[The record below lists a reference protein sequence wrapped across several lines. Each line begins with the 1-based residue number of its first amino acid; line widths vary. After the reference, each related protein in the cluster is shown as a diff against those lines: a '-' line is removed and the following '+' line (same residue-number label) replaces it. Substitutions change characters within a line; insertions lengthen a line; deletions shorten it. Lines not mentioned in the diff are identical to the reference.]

1 MAKKSLLKSKVSRT
15 QKKIEKLK
23 SQLSEDSQAL
33 FNESLQEIFDNNPDF
48 NSFAWT
54 QYTPYFNDGDSCD
67 FSAHTDYI
75 YINDE
80 EEETSFYDVETDL
93 KELKKKDKVIKSL
106 QKEIEEL
113 IKQGKKEEDNWEIK
127 HNKDRIEKLNNL
139 NIEEVEK
146 RYNFMKDIED
156 LMKNMDQDV
165 LETMFGDH
173 VKVVVT
179 RDGAE
184 TERYDHD

>member
-1 MAKKSLLKSKVSRT
+1 MAKKSLLKSKVSST

-33 FNESLQEIFDNNPDF
+33 FNESLQEIFNNNPDF

-54 QYTPYFNDGDSCD
+54 QYTAYFNDGDPCN

-93 KELKKKDKVIKSL
+93 KELKIKDKVIKSL
-106 QKEIEEL
+106 QKEIDNL
-113 IKQGKKEEDNWEIK
+113 IQQGRKEDDWDVK
-127 HNKDRIEKLNNL
+127 HKKDRIETLNNL
-139 NIEEVEK
+139 NMEDLEK
-146 RYNFMKDIED
+146 RYKFIKDVND

-179 RDGAE
+179 REGAE